1 MSKKADYF
9 QSLYEVVRVINSSLD
24 PTIVL
29 EKITEQVAT
38 AMSCKGCTIRLL
50 DKNKQTLLASGSYGL
65 SKGYLRKGPVEVS
78 KSALDREILAGNF
91 VYMKN
96 VANDTR
102 FQYPEQAKAEGICSI
117 LSAPLMVDGKAI
129 GVLRIYSASERE
141 FGDDERDFLF
151 AMANISAIAIENARL
166 HQALKSDYELLTKY
180 NYQVF
185 ED

>member
-24 PTIVL
+24 PAIVL

-38 AMSCKGCTIRLL
+38 AMNCKGCTIRLL
-50 DKNKQTLLASGSYGL
+50 DKNRQTLLASGSYGL
-65 SKGYLRKGPVEVS
+65 SKGYLRKGPVEVA

-96 VANDTR
+96 VASDTR

-141 FGDDERDFLF
+141 FSDDERDFLF